1 MFQRVIKLMSWST
14 LIKSVIKSITNT
26 ELIMNIKK
34 ISINNVVHVEST
46 DIRVSLILAK
56 KSQIKIINKTKS
68 DSQILI

>member
-1 MFQRVIKLMSWST
+1 
-14 LIKSVIKSITNT
+14 
-26 ELIMNIKK
+26 MNIKK

-46 DIRVSLILAK
+46 DIRVSLILEK